1 MRDSYW
7 LFEDNLWYYGDSF
20 VTRYKVDF
28 ENKSV
33 IEQYN
38 VMGEWNDGDSVSF
51 ILFPPNLE
59 ELKLTV
65 ESIYKGKLIEE
76 QEWLNLKN

>member
-7 LFEDNLWYYGDSF
+7 LFEDGLWYYGDSF

-65 ESIYKGKLIEE
+65 ESIYQGKLIEE
-76 QEWLNLKN
+76 QE